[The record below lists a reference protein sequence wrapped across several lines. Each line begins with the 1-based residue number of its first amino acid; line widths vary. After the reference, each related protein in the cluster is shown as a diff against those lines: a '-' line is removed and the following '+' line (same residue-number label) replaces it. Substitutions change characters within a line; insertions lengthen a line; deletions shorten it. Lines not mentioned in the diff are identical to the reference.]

1 MSLFSLKNFGKSS
14 VRRNPIIA
22 DLFHRMGKVERM
34 GSGIER
40 MRVLMREAG
49 LKEPLFEIENF
60 FQVIFYRDPRYS
72 LKTVGSQKISQKTS
86 QKTSQKILELM
97 KNNPIITIAELAPVI
112 GVSERTV
119 KYQIANLKKSGLLK
133 RVGPDKGGYW
143 KIV

>member
-1 MSLFSLKNFGKSS
+1 
-14 VRRNPIIA
+14 
-22 DLFHRMGKVERM
+22 MGKVERM